1 MCGEVQQIHKSD
13 YRAACSLALSLSMQ
27 QPHFPISFL
36 KLQDYWI
43 LTTVSL
49 QLHVPSHYSRKHFKE
64 ETLLLSVHE
73 VLRYLSS
80 AFQPLFPRERI
91 KGYKVLDQLHDTTK
105 GFPMLALHCKFLVV
119 STLWSSPS
127 QKELLRQPQC
137 KMRSILG
144 GYRDCTADVLLS
156 RIQDVTGP
164 PPPPPNS
171 TEKQDTALQNFACC
185 ELLSPCSSWS
195 SACWWCR
202 SRSPD

>member
-1 MCGEVQQIHKSD
+1 M
-13 YRAACSLALSLSMQ
+13 
-27 QPHFPISFL
+27 
-36 KLQDYWI
+36 
-43 LTTVSL
+43 
-49 QLHVPSHYSRKHFKE
+49 PSHYSRKHFKE

-105 GFPMLALHCKFLVV
+105 VFPMLALHCKFLVV

-164 PPPPPNS
+164 PPPPQQHWK
-171 TEKQDTALQNFACC
+171 TRH
-185 ELLSPCSSWS
+185 S
-195 SACWWCR
+195 SAKLCVLRAAKPVFILEQCLLVV
-202 SRSPD
+202 SL